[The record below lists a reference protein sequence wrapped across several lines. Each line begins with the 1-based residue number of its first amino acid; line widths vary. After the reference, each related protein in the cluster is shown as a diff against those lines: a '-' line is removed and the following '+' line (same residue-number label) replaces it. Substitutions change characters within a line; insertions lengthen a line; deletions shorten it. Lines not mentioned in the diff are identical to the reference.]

1 MTIATTTHVCFTLE
15 VKGQGA
21 WLIYYNIVSTPYIR
35 TYISTGVQYEDLDVG
50 VSWRQQDRWCF
61 DGTVDS
67 CLVRYITPYTAHDKP
82 LDSTIE
88 HHPHLQLSR
97 NLNIFLLNFEL
108 IDRIVD
114 VNVGSIYPPA
124 TICFQTISMTY
135 WYVARCGDT
144 QWTLLGIRYEVS
156 QNSIHIL
163 VSSHIYLYVQVF
175 IL

>member
-1 MTIATTTHVCFTLE
+1 MVSLVCFT
-15 VKGQGA
+15 
-21 WLIYYNIVSTPYIR
+21 R

-114 VNVGSIYPPA
+114 VKYCECWINLPPQLQ
-124 TICFQTISMTY
+124 F
-135 WYVARCGDT
+135 
-144 QWTLLGIRYEVS
+144 
-156 QNSIHIL
+156 
-163 VSSHIYLYVQVF
+163 VF
-175 IL
+175 RRFR